1 MTGFSQSL
9 VGRLDVVLWEADCET
24 LRLTFVSDRAEE
36 LLGYPLERWLTEHE
50 LRRRRDAVAGG
61 AEHTSDL
68 RLPAGD
74 GRSLWFREIV
84 RVEPGAPG
92 TLRGIMIDVTALRE
106 APKAD
111 RALAASEAVTDG
123 ILQSS
128 LDSIIT
134 MDAAGHVLDFNPAA
148 ERTFGYS
155 RDEAVGRE
163 LGGLLVPEHLRGSHR
178 AALKRHLATGESQIL
193 DRRIEVVGMR
203 ADGSEFPVELTVTRI
218 DVGDS
223 PVFAAVLRD
232 LTEQRQAQ
240 EQMQHLATR
249 DQLTGL
255 PNRRLLL
262 DHLDVA
268 IARVAEVG
276 GAVGILHVDLNRFGM
291 VNESLGR
298 TGGDDVL
305 RSVAARLDAL
315 PQARV
320 VARDADDEF
329 LLVVE
334 MGLHGTGGA
343 GSVGTA
349 TARAIAAVVVDA
361 VAQPLDVDG
370 RQLQLGAHVG
380 VSMLP
385 GDAGTRET
393 LLEHAEV
400 ALRQGQRSRV
410 GIQLFE
416 GRAGDGEDRLSFVT
430 DLRGALDRDEFELHY
445 QPIVNL
451 SDREVVGVEA
461 LIRWR
466 HPERGLVPPND
477 FIPVLEDSGLIG
489 AMGGWVVAEA
499 LAQAKAWQRRG
510 LELEM
515 SVNLSFPELASEGIT
530 DRLVREAGSAGVD
543 PSSLVVEITETTAM
557 TDPDR
562 IAATL
567 HEIAH
572 AGFRLAIDD
581 FGTGHSSL
589 ARLWRLPVTTLKIDR
604 SFTAAMLDDQVAGAM
619 VITVIRLAEGLGI
632 RTIGEGIETEEQL
645 SFLVEQGC
653 ALGQGYLFSRALPA
667 ADASALLLA

>member
-1 MTGFSQSL
+1 
-9 VGRLDVVLWEADCET
+9 
-24 LRLTFVSDRAEE
+24 
-36 LLGYPLERWLTEHE
+36 
-50 LRRRRDAVAGG
+50 
-61 AEHTSDL
+61 
-68 RLPAGD
+68 
-74 GRSLWFREIV
+74 
-84 RVEPGAPG
+84 
-92 TLRGIMIDVTALRE
+92 
-106 APKAD
+106 
-111 RALAASEAVTDG
+111 
-123 ILQSS
+123 
-128 LDSIIT
+128 
-134 MDAAGHVLDFNPAA
+134 
-148 ERTFGYS
+148 
-155 RDEAVGRE
+155 
-163 LGGLLVPEHLRGSHR
+163 
-178 AALKRHLATGESQIL
+178 
-193 DRRIEVVGMR
+193 
-203 ADGSEFPVELTVTRI
+203 
-218 DVGDS
+218 
-223 PVFAAVLRD
+223 
-232 LTEQRQAQ
+232 
-240 EQMQHLATR
+240 MQHLTTR

-255 PNRRLLL
+255 PNRRLLM